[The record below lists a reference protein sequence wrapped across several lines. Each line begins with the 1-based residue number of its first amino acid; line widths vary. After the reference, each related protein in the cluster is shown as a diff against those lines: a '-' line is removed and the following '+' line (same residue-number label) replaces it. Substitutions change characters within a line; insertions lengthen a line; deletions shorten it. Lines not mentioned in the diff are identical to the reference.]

1 MDTSLQPSVILP
13 AMMSEENLPL
23 PALGESSEPGAF
35 VKDHA
40 QVQINPK
47 HPKQYLPQFPW
58 V

>member
-1 MDTSLQPSVILP
+1 MCVYGYIHVCIY
-13 AMMSEENLPL
+13 MMSEENLPL

-35 VKDHA
+35 VRDHA